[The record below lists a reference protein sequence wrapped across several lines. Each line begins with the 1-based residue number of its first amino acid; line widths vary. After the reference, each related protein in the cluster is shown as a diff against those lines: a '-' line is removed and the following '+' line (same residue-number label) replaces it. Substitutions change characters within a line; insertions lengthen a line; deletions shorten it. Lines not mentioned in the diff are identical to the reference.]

1 MSVKQHRTF
10 RDGICVQC
18 ETIDYDSDSFT
29 LEVDGVVVK
38 TRALTP
44 EERQMYGPQPLGIN
58 GVQATLLA
66 VFELIPLIDAAN
78 AVGLTPEDLTQE
90 ALGWQVMKD
99 AGLA

>member
-1 MSVKQHRTF
+1 MVRKNQTF
-10 RDGICVQC
+10 RDGVCIRC
-18 ETIDYDSDSFT
+18 ESIDYEGDTFT
-29 LEVDGVVVK
+29 LEVDGAVVE

-44 EERQMYGPQPLGIN
+44 EERQLYGPQPLGIN